1 MILNWVVK
9 LENYLIKLNNIEF
22 LDIYNKK
29 IFYG

>member
-1 MILNWVVK
+1 MILNWVLK